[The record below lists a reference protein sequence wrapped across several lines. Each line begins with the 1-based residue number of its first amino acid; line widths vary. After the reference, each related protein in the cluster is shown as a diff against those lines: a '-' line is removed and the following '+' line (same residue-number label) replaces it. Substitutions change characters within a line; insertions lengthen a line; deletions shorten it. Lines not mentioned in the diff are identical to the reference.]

1 MDDRTGKARPIGDL
15 IAEFESGERSAPSG
29 LSWGQLPELERRAVI
44 DGYRLAYISEE
55 LVNWCPGLGT
65 VLANEEVTPDGRS
78 DIGNY
83 PVYRRPLRQWMLRIT
98 AFAERLIADLDELQ
112 WPESIKQLQRNWIG
126 ASDGE
131 LDPETLRRLHQT
143 IMVVRE
149 DLETLRYNTAI
160 ARLIELTTHAA
171 QVAAARG
178 ALPRAL
184 AEPLALMVAPLAPHI
199 AEELWARLGH
209 PGSLAYAPFPVADP
223 ALAAE
228 PTVELPVQV
237 NGKVRF
243 TIEVP
248 ADAGEDEIR
257 HVLTGHGD
265 LGRHTGGAA
274 VIVIVPGR
282 IANVVVAP
290 PA

>member
-1 MDDRTGKARPIGDL
+1 
-15 IAEFESGERSAPSG
+15 
-29 LSWGQLPELERRAVI
+29 
-44 DGYRLAYISEE
+44 
-55 LVNWCPGLGT
+55 
-65 VLANEEVTPDGRS
+65 
-78 DIGNY
+78 
-83 PVYRRPLRQWMLRIT
+83 
-98 AFAERLIADLDELQ
+98 
-112 WPESIKQLQRNWIG
+112 
-126 ASDGE
+126 
-131 LDPETLRRLHQT
+131 
-143 IMVVRE
+143 MVVRE

-184 AEPLALMVAPLAPHI
+184 AEPLVLMVAPLAPHI

-257 HVLTGHGD
+257 HVLTGQRGLRPAHRRRGHPAHRHRPRPHRERRHGRRGPRWPRCGHRLVLAGELD
-265 LGRHTGGAA
+265 RGDPPGAFPDRLFMKSALEAGGRYLPGPASLQCRSHGSGGTKGRSRWRDQGAA
-274 VIVIVPGR
+274 R
-282 IANVVVAP
+282 
-290 PA
+290 

>member
-1 MDDRTGKARPIGDL
+1 
-15 IAEFESGERSAPSG
+15 
-29 LSWGQLPELERRAVI
+29 
-44 DGYRLAYISEE
+44 
-55 LVNWCPGLGT
+55 
-65 VLANEEVTPDGRS
+65 
-78 DIGNY
+78 
-83 PVYRRPLRQWMLRIT
+83 
-98 AFAERLIADLDELQ
+98 
-112 WPESIKQLQRNWIG
+112 
-126 ASDGE
+126 
-131 LDPETLRRLHQT
+131 
-143 IMVVRE
+143 MVVRE

-160 ARLIELTTHAA
+160 ARLMELTTHAA

-184 AEPLALMVAPLAPHI
+184 AEPLVLMVAPLAPHI

-209 PGSLAYAPFPVADP
+209 PASLAYAPFPVADP

-237 NGKVRF
+237 NGKLRF

-265 LGRHTGGAA
+265 FGRAPAA
-274 VIVIVPGR
+274 RPSSASSSSR
-282 IANVVVAP
+282 AASRTWSRPRPDNSP
-290 PA
+290 PYRGVE